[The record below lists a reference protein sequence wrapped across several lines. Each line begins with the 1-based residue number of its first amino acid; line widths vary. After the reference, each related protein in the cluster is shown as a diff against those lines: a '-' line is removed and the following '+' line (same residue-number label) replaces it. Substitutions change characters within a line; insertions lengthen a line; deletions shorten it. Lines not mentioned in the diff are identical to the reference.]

1 MAIYAEL
8 PNGTRLEFPNG
19 TKQSVIDSVVKKQ
32 LSDNPNLFKTQIK
45 TQNNDLIN
53 IQNNQHDLKKTYS
66 EPKIIT
72 NNDPLSLKNSQIQK
86 NNLSTQSKININNTV
101 TAIKPQI
108 AVSPIEKTSYPPQ
121 SQTDNS
127 IYFWIIGTIVII
139 FLLSNNKKEHLK
151 KHNEDNYYP
160 KNYNSTSNSDT
171 IMDFLIKTFTYCFMI
186 LIFLAGMFQYYA
198 TFVYYNS
205 YLHWEVATSI
215 FTAVLIH
222 LIPFIG
228 AFIGSFLSVIAA
240 THVWGWDL
248 WIAVLI
254 FFPKTVMGALG
265 LSIASISSLFNNKN

>member
-1 MAIYAEL
+1 MPINQFYAKIGFQQSQL
-8 PNGTRLEFPNG
+8 QSNINSQP
-19 TKQSVIDSVVKKQ
+19 KQSSTY
-32 LSDNPNLFKTQIK
+32 TQPQHSNN
-45 TQNNDLIN
+45 TQ
-53 IQNNQHDLKKTYS
+53 
-66 EPKIIT
+66 PKITT
-72 NNDPLSLKNSQIQK
+72 NKTSD
-86 NNLSTQSKININNTV
+86 TQ
-101 TAIKPQI
+101 AQI
-108 AVSPIEKTSYPPQ
+108 AVNPTIKNNDNEFN
-121 SQTDNS
+121 QTDNS

-139 FLLSNNKKEHLK
+139 FLLRNNKKEHLK

-228 AFIGSFLSVIAA
+228 GFIGSFLSVIAA